1 MSQSMS
7 TSLATV
13 KGQDDSTNRSFL
25 KEFKLC
31 SGWIGLLT
39 ALILIPF
46 SIKLPF
52 TWVQGLCWGITCLPV
67 FLSFYPYAKSD
78 QLTRSVKFG
87 FTLSFL
93 AQLGLLIL
101 LILGFFWD
109 AAQTPSHLHSHGVL
123 TLRPFSD
130 GSSDYLI
137 ETNDTYQVFSQG
149 DLGPRLFSYPKSKT
163 SIRYQEGLPLPT
175 LETFSGCSHH
185 WMETLINHLFDLDE
199 HLSLQKTYQ
208 LTLPNPL

>member
-1 MSQSMS
+1 MSQSDT
-7 TSLATV
+7 TSLDTTCDQEYL
-13 KGQDDSTNRSFL
+13 KNNSFF
-25 KEFKLC
+25 KEFKGL
-31 SGWIGLLT
+31 SWGIGLLT
-39 ALILIPF
+39 ILILIPF

-67 FLSFYPYAKSD
+67 FLSFYPYTKSD
-78 QLTRSVKFG
+78 QLTRLVKFG

-109 AAQTPSHLHSHGVL
+109 STQTPSHLHSHGVL
-123 TLRPFSD
+123 TLRPFAD

-137 ETNDTYQVFSQG
+137 ETNDAYQVFVQG

-163 SIRYQEGLPLPT
+163 SIHYQEELSIPT

>member
-1 MSQSMS
+1 MYQAIS
-7 TSLATV
+7 TSIPPA
-13 KGQDDSTNRSFL
+13 KDQDASTNRSFL

-39 ALILIPF
+39 AFILIPF

-52 TWVQGLCWGITCLPV
+52 TWIQGICWGITCLPIL
-67 FLSFYPYAKSD
+67 LSFYPCSKAD
-78 QLTRSVKFG
+78 RLTWSIKFG
-87 FTLSFL
+87 FILSLFT
-93 AQLGLLIL
+93 QLGLLIL

-109 AAQTPSHLHSHGVL
+109 ATQTPSHLHSHGVL
-123 TLRPFSD
+123 TLRPITD

-137 ETNDTYQVFSQG
+137 ETNDAYQVFVQG
-149 DLGPRLFSYPKSKT
+149 DLGPRLFRYPKSKT
-163 SIRYQEGLPLPT
+163 SIQYQEGLSTPT

-185 WMETLINHLFDLDE
+185 WMETLINRFFDLDE

-208 LTLPNPL
+208 LTLPNS